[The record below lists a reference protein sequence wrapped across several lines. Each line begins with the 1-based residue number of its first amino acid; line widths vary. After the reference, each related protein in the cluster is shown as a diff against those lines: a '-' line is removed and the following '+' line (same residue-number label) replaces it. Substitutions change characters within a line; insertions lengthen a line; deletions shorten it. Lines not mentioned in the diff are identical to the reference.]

1 MILSAAA
8 KEAFEVT
15 VPLQIIYKQWLKLGV
30 VGGITTVIL
39 ALGRLRQED
48 RHEFEA
54 SLDLLMS
61 FRSDWATQKNP
72 KKKERD
78 LLNSLWVSVSIVLHL
93 ISVRF

>member
-15 VPLQIIYKQWLKLGV
+15 VPLQIIYKQLKLGV

-78 LLNSLWVSVSIVLHL
+78 LLNSLRVSVSIVLHL